1 MKYPHAKG
9 LVLLSNPAA
18 LVESLSAQYGE
29 PIAPRSLTTVLLR
42 YFAGGWSWIENVQST
57 SLDNPD
63 PHAAC
68 ELTSGYLGT
77 RAIAVIVDADAD
89 GVGDNTGFHVNT
101 VAHAAEQLH
110 RFNVC
115 TVAAYAAR
123 AARPGHL
130 VWSLQTDTFLGTVP
144 PHHLAEA
151 PTKYLCGP
159 DITHH
164 PSAAFRLSA

>member
-1 MKYPHAKG
+1 GGARCPPCSPPHP
-9 LVLLSNPAA
+9 PAA
-18 LVESLSAQYGE
+18 AAARPGAR
-29 PIAPRSLTTVLLR
+29 APPR
-42 YFAGGWSWIENVQST
+42 
-57 SLDNPD
+57 
-63 PHAAC
+63 
-68 ELTSGYLGT
+68 
-77 RAIAVIVDADAD
+77 
-89 GVGDNTGFHVNT
+89 DNTGFHVNT